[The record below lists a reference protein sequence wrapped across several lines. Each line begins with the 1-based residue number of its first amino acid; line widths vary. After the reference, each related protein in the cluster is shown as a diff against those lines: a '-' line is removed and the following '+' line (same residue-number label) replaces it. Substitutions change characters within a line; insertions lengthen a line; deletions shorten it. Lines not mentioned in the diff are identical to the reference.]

1 MGIVTP
7 EGEGV
12 IKGIIRLK
20 GVTAEDLATGSMS
33 MIGKIDADITIEV
46 AQKLVEKI
54 PNGATGAGMAVDQ
67 GFAKREGEKIVSRIE
82 FKKGELKVNG
92 KAQGIPGLGGP
103 PPQEMA
109 PEAPAPGETAP
120 E

>member
-1 MGIVTP
+1 
-7 EGEGV
+7 
-12 IKGIIRLK
+12 
-20 GVTAEDLATGSMS
+20 

-67 GFAKREGEKIVSRIE
+67 GFAKREGDKIVSRIE

-92 KAQGIPGLGGP
+92 KAQGIPGLGAP
-103 PPQEMA
+103 PPQV
-109 PEAPAPGETAP
+109 APGEEAVPEETAP